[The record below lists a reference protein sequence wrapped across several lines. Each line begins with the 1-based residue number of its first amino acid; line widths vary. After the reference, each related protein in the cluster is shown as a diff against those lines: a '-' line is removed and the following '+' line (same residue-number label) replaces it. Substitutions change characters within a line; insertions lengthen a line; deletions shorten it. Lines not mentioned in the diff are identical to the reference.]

1 MNTSTTTSTTITTAK
16 AAAISLYRVV
26 IPESDYCDAR
36 VRFTAVAAAA
46 EAYLEGG
53 SLAAVT
59 DAARDANGVPWQSW
73 ACSAALRLSRI
84 MAADTEELVELHT
97 AWLRQ
102 VVVWESMKTREYRAN
117 FKGPERHLTAAE
129 QNLVAVAAKLTI
141 GELRQGL

>member
-1 MNTSTTTSTTITTAK
+1 
-16 AAAISLYRVV
+16 
-26 IPESDYCDAR
+26 
-36 VRFTAVAAAA
+36 
-46 EAYLEGG
+46 
-53 SLAAVT
+53 
-59 DAARDANGVPWQSW
+59 
-73 ACSAALRLSRI
+73 